1 MADDSIKYSDIIRPD
16 DSIERLI
23 RQLEEL
29 NTTFGQAMAGIKG
42 SAEGVS
48 KSLKNV
54 SGATAEGR
62 KELDLAA
69 IAASRLDRAYYELEI
84 AMSDTGR
91 EIAQVKAA
99 TSDAN
104 KASVTQMR
112 QLNALAGSYDKLKL
126 ELKEAVTL
134 FKSLSAEER
143 ANEGM
148 GKALIDEIVRL
159 KNEVKALDTQL
170 RPHVQQLTAVEKA
183 EQKLAFLMSDQGKRY
198 LELQRQIKSITS
210 GRKEQKAVVDPLVA
224 AEQKLA
230 QANSS
235 TTETLNLYALQIKE
249 ANQRSMLRAQL
260 ANSEAGSYNALSA
273 QYRLNVMDLNAMSA
287 EERELTKAGQ
297 DLVKTTQDLYQR
309 MVNLQEAVGNHRL
322 SVGNYAKAWN
332 GLSFSI
338 TQVIR
343 ELPAAAVNLN
353 TFFLGI
359 SNNIPLVVDEILRL
373 KAANAAAIANGG
385 KVVSITKTIVKSIF
399 SWQSALVVLLAV
411 LSMHGDKVSE
421 WAGRLFGAKAKVMSL
436 TKAIKNINKEL
447 ESTNASYGDN
457 VVKLKHLQDEWKK
470 LKTTAEKTKWIEDNA
485 SEFDNLKIA
494 INNINDAD
502 KAFIDNTEDV
512 VDGFKRRAK
521 AAAANKLAAE
531 KYEEAL
537 LLEQKKLEEQKKFE
551 ERLAKIRPVPQ
562 QLDMGGYNADV
573 QSFEEYQQA
582 VQNERDKATRYHEQ
596 QMAQIDERI
605 AALEAEGDQ
614 YFRLAE
620 GYDKAGKKDK
630 GGGRQ
635 KRDMTDYI
643 AQMNIT
649 TLKKRET
656 LRTALE
662 QEEYQ
667 KRITAIEKR
676 YAVENAELQK
686 TYDKNERILKN
697 EEGLYEDL
705 TAEQVR
711 VMLEAQ
717 ERIRE
722 SLAENERLMLE
733 EKRQALLDQLILEE
747 KVLQESLKLKLDTI
761 KKGSDAELE
770 ARRKILESQRQ
781 QALAA
786 DQKLPPSQRQGADAI
801 NASFD
806 AQDKQLQGEFFM
818 SWFDMYQDMERA
830 QFESVIRT
838 GREIKVKALEQER
851 DRWQAQV
858 DLAKAG
864 MLDWSDAQIKAAE
877 ATTEKLSREIKK
889 QSNIFT
895 KVAQDGLGTTLLN
908 ALGIKDEDAVQGFI
922 DSAGIIIDQIN
933 AIMDAE
939 IKAKEKAVELA
950 QERVDAAQ
958 SAVDAEIEARKNG
971 YANSVAVA
979 KAELEME
986 KRNQKQKEKE
996 LKRAQQAQEAI
1007 NSVTQASSLVTATA
1021 NLLAGWSSIPIIGQ
1035 ALAIAAIGTMWGTF
1049 AMAKIRAAQLTSKY
1063 GEGGLEFLE
1072 GGSHAMGNDI
1082 DLGVSNS
1089 KNRRMKAE
1097 GGEALAIINKRNS
1110 RKYRKVLPDVIDSFN
1125 RGTFE
1130 QKYLNAFDTG
1140 GQPIF
1145 VTNQSNNIDL
1155 SRIEADIRAIKD
1167 RNSTQIYTL
1176 PDGSVI
1182 MQKKN
1187 VKRIIRQ

>member
-48 KSLKNV
+48 RSLRNV

-69 IAASRLDRAYYELEI
+69 VAASRLDRAYHELEI
-84 AMSDTGR
+84 AMSETGR

-104 KASVTQMR
+104 KASVAQMR
-112 QLNALAGSYDKLKL
+112 QLNAMVGSYDKLKL

-134 FKSLSAEER
+134 FRSLSAEER

-170 RPHVQQLTAVEKA
+170 KPHVQQLSEVEKA
-183 EQKLAFLMSDQGKRY
+183 EQKLAFLMSNQGKRY
-198 LELQRQIKSITS
+198 LELQRQIRSITS
-210 GRKEQKAVVDPLVA
+210 ARKEQKTDADLLVA

-235 TTETLNLYALQIKE
+235 TAEALNLYALQIKE
-249 ANQRSMLRAQL
+249 ANQRSKLRAQL

-273 QYRLNVMDLNAMSA
+273 QYRLNVMDLNKMSA

-297 DLVKTTQDLYQR
+297 DLVAETNNLYQR
-309 MVNLQEAVGNHRL
+309 MIKLQEATGNHRL

-343 ELPAAAVNLN
+343 ELPAATVSLN

-373 KAANAAAIANGG
+373 KAANAAAAANGG

-399 SWQSALVVLLAV
+399 SWQSALVVLLTV
-411 LSMHGDKVSE
+411 LSTSGGKIAE
-421 WAGRLFGAKAKVMSL
+421 WAASLFGAKAKVMSL

-447 ESTNASYGDN
+447 ESTNASYGEN

-470 LKTTAEKTKWIEDNA
+470 LKTTAEKTKWIKDNK
-485 SEFDNLKIA
+485 SEFSSLYIEID
-494 INNINDAD
+494 NINDAEKTFVTQTD
-502 KAFIDNTEDV
+502 EV
-512 VDGFKRRAK
+512 VEGFKARAK

-531 KYEEAL
+531 KYEEAMI
-537 LLEQKKLEEQKKFE
+537 E
-551 ERLAKIRPVPQ
+551 ERKALEKEKQGPK
-562 QLDMGGYNADV
+562 
-573 QSFEEYQQA
+573 QSFLGAFAMVGMAEGMGAASPEQMLLNDKT
-582 VQNERDKATRYHEQ
+582 NEQVHANEVRRIREKAK
-596 QMAQIDERI
+596 
-605 AALEAEGDQ
+605 ALEAEGDQ

-620 GYDKAGKKDK
+620 GYDKARNQGR
-630 GGGRQ
+630 GGGGGGGGQ
-635 KRDMTDYI
+635 ELKDPTEYI
-643 AQMNIT
+643 ANMKVRI
-649 TLKKRET
+649 LKKTEESIT
-656 LRTALE
+656 KLE
-662 QEEYQ
+662 QEEY
-667 KRITAIEKR
+667 KERAKAAIAKYE
-676 YAVENAELQK
+676 VQNAELQK
-686 TYDKNERILKN
+686 TYDKNLRILYDEKN
-697 EEGLYEDL
+697 EYIELTEEQKQAIINANED
-705 TAEQVR
+705 
-711 VMLEAQ
+711 
-717 ERIRE
+717 IRE
-722 SLAENERLMLE
+722 TIVRNQQLLADELRQIELDWSISELKVVQETLRL
-733 EKRQALLDQLILEE
+733 RLDA
-747 KVLQESLKLKLDTI
+747 VSQE
-761 KKGSDAELE
+761 GQAELE
-770 ARRKILESQRQ
+770 LRRKILRKQREI
-781 QALAA
+781 ALLEN
-786 DQKLPPSQRQGADAI
+786 QKLPPSQRQNEADI
-801 NASFD
+801 NRSFD
-806 AQDKQLQGEFFM
+806 KQDKLLAGEYAMKYFDEYQALQE
-818 SWFDMYQDMERA
+818 A
-830 QFESVIRT
+830 QFNA
-838 GREIKVKALEQER
+838 VKQNERDITYFKLTQEK
-851 DRWQAQV
+851 DRWQQQIA
-858 DLAKAG
+858 LAKAG
-864 MLDWSDAQIKAAE
+864 GLDWSTAQIEAAE
-877 ATTEKLSREIKK
+877 AAVRGIDRELKDWANVAKRMATEGFDVTLF
-889 QSNIFT
+889 QMM
-895 KVAQDGLGTTLLN
+895 GL
-908 ALGIKDEDAVQGFI
+908 DDDAVNAAVEHTNI
-922 DSAGIIIDQIN
+922 MIEQIQ

-939 IKAKEKAVELA
+939 VKAKEQAVALA

-986 KRNQKQKEKE
+986 KRNYRQKEKQ
-996 LKRAQQAQEAI
+996 LKQAQIAQEAI
-1007 NSVTQASSLVTATA
+1007 NSVTQASSLLTASA
-1021 NLLAGWSSIPIIGQ
+1021 NLWASFSPIPVIGP
-1035 ALAIAAIGTMWGTF
+1035 ALAIAAMTTMWGSF
-1049 AMAKIRAAQLTSKY
+1049 AYAKIRASQLTSKY

-1072 GGSHAMGNDI
+1072 GGSHASGNDI

-1110 RKYRKVLPDVIDSFN
+1110 RKYRKVLPQVIDSFN

-1145 VTNQSNNIDL
+1145 VTSQSNNIDL

-1167 RNSTQIYTL
+1167 RNNTQIYTL

>member
-1 MADDSIKYSDIIRPD
+1 MADDSIKYRDLIEPD

-23 RQLEEL
+23 KQMEEL
-29 NTTFGQAMAGIKG
+29 TSVFGQATSSIKG
-42 SAEGVS
+42 GASEVS
-48 KSLKNV
+48 KSMKGM

-62 KELDLAA
+62 KELDVAAVAAERLQKATQELAVAEHELGKQAAQVRAMTAERNKLSVEEERSLRALGTSYNAMKTRLNGYVAQFKQLTAEQRANSAETHELFKA
-69 IAASRLDRAYYELEI
+69 ISELNEQLRQADAQLKPYTKQMSVAAELAERLEKSTRELEKAEHGLNVRI
-84 AMSDTGR
+84 QENKIKTQEANR
-91 EIAQVKAA
+91 EAKLQARINA
-99 TSDAN
+99 T
-104 KASVTQMR
+104 VE
-112 QLNALAGSYDKLKL
+112 GSYD
-126 ELKEAVTL
+126 
-134 FKSLSAEER
+134 
-143 ANEGM
+143 N
-148 GKALIDEIVRL
+148 
-159 KNEVKALDTQL
+159 
-170 RPHVQQLTAVEKA
+170 
-183 EQKLAFLMSDQGKRY
+183 
-198 LELQRQIKSITS
+198 
-210 GRKEQKAVVDPLVA
+210 
-224 AEQKLA
+224 
-230 QANSS
+230 
-235 TTETLNLYALQIKE
+235 
-249 ANQRSMLRAQL
+249 
-260 ANSEAGSYNALSA
+260 LSA
-273 QYRLNVMDLNAMSA
+273 QYELNKIKLNAMSK
-287 EERELTKAGQ
+287 EMRENTKEGQ
-297 DLVKTTQDLYQR
+297 ALVASTYRIYQE
-309 MVNLQEAVGNHRL
+309 MIELQEATGRYSL
-322 SVGNYAKAWN
+322 SVGNYGKAWN
-332 GLSFSI
+332 GLNFAVQQ
-338 TQVIR
+338 TVR
-343 ELPAAAVNLN
+343 ELPSLAIGFQ

-359 SNNIPLVVDEILRL
+359 SNNLPYVIDEIHALS
-373 KAANAAAIANGG
+373 KASKSASSVIKGLLG
-385 KVVSITKTIVKSIF
+385 SIF
-399 SWQSALVVLLAV
+399 NWQTGLIVLITV
-411 LSMHGDKVSE
+411 LSACGDE
-421 WAGRLFGAKAKVMSL
+421 IFDWAARLFGAKAKVMSL
-436 TKAIKNINKEL
+436 TEAIKNINKEL

-457 VVKLKHLQDEWKK
+457 VVKLKHLQNEWKN
-470 LKTTAEKTKWIEDNA
+470 LKTTAEKTKWIKDNK
-485 SEFDNLKIA
+485 SEFSSLYIEID
-494 INNINDAD
+494 NINDAEKIFVTQTD
-502 KAFIDNTEDV
+502 EV
-512 VDGFKRRAK
+512 VEGFKARAK

-531 KYEEAL
+531 KYEEAMI
-537 LLEQKKLEEQKKFE
+537 E
-551 ERLAKIRPVPQ
+551 ERKRLEKEREYEATLQNQV
-562 QLDMGGYNADV
+562 DTSAGYAAGGYAAQGAYALDEAAKTA
-573 QSFEEYQQA
+573 QLRHEEEMQRSA
-582 VQNERDKATRYHEQ
+582 
-596 QMAQIDERI
+596 ERI

-620 GYDKAGKKDK
+620 GYDKARNQGR
-630 GGGRQ
+630 GGGRGRQ

-643 AQMNIT
+643 AQMNIN

-697 EEGLYEDL
+697 EEGLYKDL

-786 DQKLPPSQRQGADAI
+786 DQKLPPSQRQGAGNI

-806 AQDKQLQGEFFM
+806 VQDKRLQGEFFM

-864 MLDWSDAQIKAAE
+864 MLDWSEAQIEAAE

-889 QSNIFT
+889 QSNLFT

-908 ALGIKDEDAVQGFI
+908 ALGIKDEDAVQGFV
-922 DSAGIIIDQIN
+922 DSVGVIIDQIN

-986 KRNQKQKEKE
+986 KRNQRQKEKE
-996 LKRAQQAQEAI
+996 LRRAQQAQEAI

-1021 NLLAGWSSIPIIGQ
+1021 NLLAGWSSIPIVGQ
-1035 ALAIAAIGTMWGTF
+1035 ALAIAAIGAMWGTF
-1049 AMAKIRAAQLTSKY
+1049 AMAKIRATQLTSKY

-1167 RNSTQIYTL
+1167 RNNTQIYTL

>member
-1 MADDSIKYSDIIRPD
+1 MADDSIKYRDLIEPD

-23 RQLEEL
+23 KQMEEL
-29 NTTFGQAMAGIKG
+29 TSVFGQATSSIKG
-42 SAEGVS
+42 GASEVS
-48 KSLKNV
+48 KSMKGM

-62 KELDLAA
+62 KELDVAA
-69 IAASRLDRAYYELEI
+69 IAAERLAKAQFELKVAHHELGV
-84 AMSDTGR
+84 AT
-91 EIAQVKAA
+91 AQVKARIA
-99 TSDAN
+99 EVN
-104 KASVTQMR
+104 KASAEQMR
-112 QLNALAGSYDKLKL
+112 QMEALGTSYNAIKSRLGDYIAQYRSLSK
-126 ELKEAVTL
+126 EERENEAVSG
-134 FKSLSAEER
+134 SLVAV
-143 ANEGM
+143 
-148 GKALIDEIVRL
+148 ITRL
-159 KNEVKALDTQL
+159 KDEL
-170 RPHVQQLTAVEKA
+170 REA
-183 EQKLAFLMSDQGKRY
+183 DD
-198 LELQRQIKSITS
+198 QIKLHV
-210 GRKEQKAVVDPLVA
+210 KELTLTERMTKLLAKSEA
-224 AEQKLA
+224 KLA
-230 QANSS
+230 QARHEASVKIQQN
-235 TTETLNLYALQIKE
+235 NLLTQE
-249 ANQRSMLRAQL
+249 ANRIAKLQAVVNTSA
-260 ANSEAGSYNALSA
+260 EGSYKRLSA
-273 QYRLNVMDLNAMSA
+273 QYEINKIKLNNMSLA
-287 EERELTKAGQ
+287 QRENTEEGKK
-297 DLVKTTQDLYQR
+297 LVTDTYKIYQQ
-309 MVNLQEAVGNHRL
+309 MIKLQEATGKYSL
-322 SVGNYAKAWN
+322 SVGNYGRAWN
-332 GLSFSI
+332 GLNFAMQQ
-338 TQVIR
+338 TVR
-343 ELPAAAVNLN
+343 ELPALAVGFQ

-359 SNNIPLVVDEILRL
+359 SNNLPYVVDEINALR
-373 KAANAAAIANGG
+373 KANKLAAEQGQ
-385 KVVSITKTIVKSIF
+385 KTVPLMKSILGSIF
-399 SWQSALVVLLAV
+399 NWQTALIVLITV
-411 LSMHGDKVSE
+411 LSTCGDE
-421 WAGRLFGAKAKVMSL
+421 IFDWAGKLFGAKAKVMSL

-447 ESTNASYGDN
+447 ESTNASYGEN

-470 LKTTAEKTKWIEDNA
+470 LKTTAEKTKWIKDNK
-485 SEFDNLKIA
+485 SEFSSLYIEID
-494 INNINDAD
+494 NINDAEKTFVTQTD
-502 KAFIDNTEDV
+502 EV
-512 VDGFKRRAK
+512 VEGFKARAK

-531 KYEEAL
+531 KYEEAMIEERKAAE
-537 LLEQKKLEEQKKFE
+537 LEKDLQETPLTFGAGFKRLGTMTKVLVGGSPEEIRARAKALEE
-551 ERLAKIRPVPQ
+551 
-562 QLDMGGYNADV
+562 
-573 QSFEEYQQA
+573 
-582 VQNERDKATRYHEQ
+582 
-596 QMAQIDERI
+596 
-605 AALEAEGDQ
+605 EGDQ

-620 GYDKAGKKDK
+620 GYDKARNRGG
-630 GGGRQ
+630 GGGRGR
-635 KRDMTDYI
+635 KLKDPTEYI
-643 AQMNIT
+643 ANMRVRI
-649 TLKKRET
+649 LKKTEESIT
-656 LRTALE
+656 KLE
-662 QEEYQ
+662 QEEY
-667 KRITAIEKR
+667 KERAKAAIAKYE
-676 YAVENAELQK
+676 VQNAELQK
-686 TYDKNERILKN
+686 TYDKNLRILYDEEN
-697 EEGLYEDL
+697 EYIELTEEQKQAIINANED
-705 TAEQVR
+705 
-711 VMLEAQ
+711 
-717 ERIRE
+717 IRE
-722 SLAENERLMLE
+722 TIVRNQQLLADELRQIELDWSISELKVVQETLRL
-733 EKRQALLDQLILEE
+733 R
-747 KVLQESLKLKLDTI
+747 LDTI
-761 KKGSDAELE
+761 QKGTDKELE
-770 ARRKILESQRQ
+770 IRRETLEKQRQ
-781 QALAA
+781 IALLEN
-786 DQKLPPSQRQGADAI
+786 QKLPPSQRQDPNAI

-851 DRWQAQV
+851 DRWHAQV
-858 DLAKAG
+858 GLAKAG
-864 MLDWSDAQIKAAE
+864 MLTWSKEQIAAAE

-922 DSAGIIIDQIN
+922 DSASVIIDQIN

-1021 NLLAGWSSIPIIGQ
+1021 NLLAGWSSIPIVGQ

-1130 QKYLNAFDTG
+1130 QKYLNAFDMG

-1155 SRIEADIRAIKD
+1155 SRIEADIRDIRD
-1167 RNSTQIYTL
+1167 RNRTQIYTL

-1182 MQKKN
+1182 MQKRN
-1187 VKRIIRQ
+1187 VKRIIKS

>member
-1 MADDSIKYSDIIRPD
+1 MADDKIKYSDIIEPD

-29 NTTFGQAMAGIKG
+29 NATFGQAMSGIKG
-42 SAEGVS
+42 GAAGLS
-48 KSLKNV
+48 KSMKAA

-69 IAASRLDRAYYELEI
+69 VAADRLNRAYNELEI
-84 AMSDTGR
+84 AMSDAGR

-99 TSDAN
+99 TSDTN
-104 KASVTQMR
+104 KASVAQMR
-112 QLNALAGSYDKLKL
+112 WLDAMVGSYDKLKL
-126 ELKEAVTL
+126 ELKEATAL
-134 FKSLSAEER
+134 FKSLSAAER
-143 ANEGM
+143 ASEGM
-148 GKALIDEIVRL
+148 GKALIDEILRL
-159 KNEVKALDTQL
+159 KNEVKALDDQL
-170 RPHVQQLTAVEKA
+170 KPHIQRLTAVEQA
-183 EQKLAFLMSDQGKRY
+183 EQKLAFLTSEQGQRY
-198 LELQRQIKSITS
+198 LELRKRIHEVTAA
-210 GRKEQKAVVDPLVA
+210 RKEQKAVVTPLA
-224 AEQKLA
+224 KAHQQLKYAQSEEYLTLQKLNIQTQEAARAAKLQA
-230 QANSS
+230 QK
-235 TTETLNLYALQIKE
+235 AL
-249 ANQRSMLRAQL
+249 AAD
-260 ANSEAGSYNALSA
+260 GSYAKLAA
-273 QYRLNVMDLNAMSA
+273 QYELNKIKLNAMTGEMRAS
-287 EERELTKAGQ
+287 KAVQ
-297 DLVKTTQDLYQR
+297 DGLEKETFELYQQMR
-309 MVNLQEAVGNHRL
+309 RLQEATGKHTL
-322 SVGNYAKAWN
+322 SVGNYGKAWN
-332 GLSFSI
+332 GLAFSLQQ
-338 TQVIR
+338 TVR
-343 ELPAAAVNLN
+343 ELPAAAVGFN
-353 TFFLGI
+353 TFILGI
-359 SNNIPLVVDEILRL
+359 SNNIPYVIDEIIKL
-373 KAANAAAIANGG
+373 KAANEAAKKSGG
-385 KVVSITKTIVKSIF
+385 EVVPIGKSIVKSLL
-399 SWQSALVVLLAV
+399 SWQTALMVGITI
-411 LSMHGDKVSE
+411 LSMHGDKVLD
-421 WAGRLFGAKAKVMSL
+421 WAARLVGAKAKVMSL
-436 TKAIKNINKEL
+436 TKAIKNINEEL
-447 ESTNASYGDN
+447 ESTNASYGEN

-470 LKTTAEKTKWIEDNA
+470 LKTTAEKTKWIKDNKP
-485 SEFDNLKIA
+485 EFSSLYIEID
-494 INNINDAD
+494 NINDAEKTFVTQTD
-502 KAFIDNTEDV
+502 EVAE
-512 VDGFKRRAK
+512 GFKARAK

-531 KYEEAL
+531 KYEEAMR
-537 LLEQKKLEEQKKFE
+537 LELKAANLQKEWDETNTATFSGAFKRIGQMSSALFAGESPKE
-551 ERLAKIRPVPQ
+551 I
-562 QLDMGGYNADV
+562 
-573 QSFEEYQQA
+573 
-582 VQNERDKATRYHEQ
+582 KARAE
-596 QMAQIDERI
+596 
-605 AALEAEGDQ
+605 ALKEEGDQ

-620 GYDKAGKKDK
+620 GYDKASTK
-630 GGGRQ
+630 GGGRGRQ

-643 AQMNIT
+643 AQMNIS

-686 TYDKNERILKN
+686 TYDKNERILRN
-697 EEGLYEDL
+697 EEGLYKDL

-747 KVLQESLKLKLDTI
+747 KVLQEGLKLKLDTI

-770 ARRKILESQRQ
+770 TRRKILESQRQ

-806 AQDKQLQGEFFM
+806 VQDKLLQGEFFM

-864 MLDWSDAQIKAAE
+864 MLDWSDEQIKAAE

-889 QSNIFT
+889 QSNFFT

-922 DSAGIIIDQIN
+922 DSASVIIDQIN

-986 KRNQKQKEKE
+986 KRNQRQKEKE
-996 LKRAQQAQEAI
+996 LRRAQQAQEAI

-1035 ALAIAAIGTMWGTF
+1035 ALAIAAISTMWGTF
-1049 AMAKIRAAQLTSKY
+1049 AMAKIRASQLTSKY
-1063 GEGGLEFLE
+1063 GEGGIEFLE

-1167 RNSTQIYTL
+1167 RNNTQIYTL